1 MKALALSLVAAL
13 AFTSCQTTN
22 PYTGEA
28 QRSKATSGA
37 VIGALVGAA
46 AGSLSGSGSTDRRQK
61 AMIGAG
67 IGALAGGGIG
77 AYMDKQE
84 AELRRELQGTGVS
97 VTRSGDRIFLNMPGD
112 VTFSTGS
119 ADISGQHYGTLNSVA
134 KVLNKY
140 DKTRI
145 DIAGH
150 TDNVGNS
157 GYNYRLSQGRAASV
171 ANYLMGRSVNSARF
185 NMRGFGMDQP
195 VASNDTAAGRQ
206 ANRRVTI
213 QLAPMS

>member
-1 MKALALSLVAAL
+1 
-13 AFTSCQTTN
+13 
-22 PYTGEA
+22 
-28 QRSKATSGA
+28 
-37 VIGALVGAA
+37 
-46 AGSLSGSGSTDRRQK
+46 
-61 AMIGAG
+61 
-67 IGALAGGGIG
+67 
-77 AYMDKQE
+77 
-84 AELRRELQGTGVS
+84 
-97 VTRSGDRIFLNMPGD
+97 MPGD
-112 VTFSTGS
+112 VTFTTGS

-157 GYNYRLSQGRAASV
+157 GYNFRLSQGRAASV